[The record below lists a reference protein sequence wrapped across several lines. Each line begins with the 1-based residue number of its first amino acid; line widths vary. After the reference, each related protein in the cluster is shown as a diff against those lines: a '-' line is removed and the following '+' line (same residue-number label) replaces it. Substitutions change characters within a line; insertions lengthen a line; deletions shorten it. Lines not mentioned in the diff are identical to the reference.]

1 MLYVVLCFLMV
12 SLLLYVVLAGAD
24 FGAGIVELFSSEQN
38 QKITKKTVYRVMG
51 PVWEANHIWIIIIV
65 VILWV
70 GFPEFYNILVL
81 YLHVPLTLVLLGITL
96 RGVAFVFRH
105 YDAYKDKSQ
114 ILYDWMFRISSLVT
128 PIFLGMTVGSMLSGK
143 LIITKTYENYTFLEV
158 FVTPWLNGFSILVG
172 LFFASLCAFL
182 TTILLIGE
190 AETSQMHIYVKKS
203 KIATITVISIGFIVL
218 SYGLINDIVFV
229 TEFIKKPITILLISI
244 SAILIYPLLKS
255 IKNKRKILSRTLAGI
270 QVTLILI
277 AAIVTHFPVL
287 IISSSSEISILD
299 TVSPNKVISVLGIT
313 LIIGGLII
321 LPGLFHLLKS
331 FKMIKVLER

>member
-299 TVSPNKVISVLGIT
+299 MVSPNKVISVLGIT